1 MNQLLMPKIKGS
13 IINNLNQIIMRRY
26 LLTFLSLVLFLGQS
40 LCLSAQT
47 QTKESKLLMTIGCI
61 SDPHCEYGLLTP
73 DKGGSD
79 AVQLRRT
86 FTKTMARIKQE
97 ENIDVLLVGGDV
109 TGLGSAPQANWE
121 RSRELFVQE
130 VAKTFNTGYAPYMLI
145 ASGNHEYQAGGKN
158 YNSAD
163 YYSYPIK
170 NWNGE
175 LASSECFYENATG
188 ASFPLLAA
196 YHYEIK
202 GIDFVVLN
210 TAKYLFASCDDYSY
224 SKESAQWCVNKI
236 DELYEKNPNGTVFFV
251 MHIPFS
257 DSNSISSS
265 SKGIS
270 TKDNAPTILKQGLA
284 KHPNTIVL
292 YGHDHGGD
300 KAYTTE
306 KTSQRLTRY
315 DTSGNKM
322 SSVTDV
328 NHVDG
333 TEQPVATEGTTTPVQ
348 TVTRTVTCLQN
359 VANGKYLGRDAS
371 DINLFSTPQELSV
384 TSIGSNLFKTV
395 ITYDGVQYN
404 LSCGNSGRFSMKER
418 ASSTGTQENGYWYRV
433 DDINASTITGTRV
446 SSIEKGKN
454 YIIVQN
460 YQGYFALGNALY
472 SSTTQRVISK
482 SLGNS
487 VGNTITIDNNN
498 KAAQAYIYTYKDET
512 ITEQTGGETT
522 GSVTPE
528 PSDASFVT
536 LFMGSMRYYNN
547 KMDGSYSSS
556 RDTVASRVIQA
567 LMVYVYNDRIE
578 LRMKNYG
585 EFGLFTGTGSS
596 SSWYGGSMTPGS
608 VVVYENLTP
617 YTIFRKVVRTTDD
630 EDDDDDE
637 GGEGGEGGD
646 DNPGTDPDPITSD
659 VYYKLATDGE
669 WLPAE
674 ISNRSFTL
682 NDATWKGISTE
693 EENEFDAINYVR
705 LFKSLGWQALYVPF
719 EFTVTEDNL
728 KAFDIA
734 KIQGAIAEEDGC
746 TSISYVPL
754 QAGDVV
760 KANTPYVIKARKAN
774 SKTAQTLVAEDATL
788 KVPAETGFSVKSAT
802 DIYEF
807 NGIYNDKVAEKDAK
821 WYALNSGGT
830 YQHMSKGV
838 VLQPFRIFMNLTPR
852 DDNPYAAKSAPA
864 TNQNA
869 KVYYRASIGG
879 AWQEAQI
886 SNNTITIDDYNWR
899 GFKADGNR
907 LFSTINYSRLY
918 KSTEWQAWYVPF
930 DLKLTN
936 QILKNFSFAKIQ
948 GAIAEEDGNEII
960 AYVRLKSGDVL
971 NANTPYVVK
980 AKKADSTTPQVI
992 SVNNAILQVPINNNG
1007 FTVSSAS
1014 DEYGFYGVSDTR
1026 VSTDDDWDQWYA
1038 INLSGTYKHLAPGVY
1053 LQPFRLYMTINPRS
1067 DNPYELSAPQEEVK
1081 IRVFGDEFD
1090 EADPTAINEIN
1101 VDAQQQTGKWYN
1113 VQGMEV
1119 NAPSKGIYIK
1129 DGKKYLF

>member
-1 MNQLLMPKIKGS
+1 MTMNQLLIPKIKGS
-13 IINNLNQIIMRRY
+13 IINNLNQIVMRRY

-61 SDPHCEYGLLTP
+61 SDSHCEYGLLT
-73 DKGGSD
+73 GGD
-79 AVQLRRT
+79 ANTVKMRRT
-86 FTKTMARIKQE
+86 FTTTMAKMKQE
-97 ENIDVLLVGGDV
+97 ENLDVILVGGDV
-109 TGLGSAPQANWE
+109 TGLSSASQSNWE
-121 RSRELFVQE
+121 RSRELFVDGI
-130 VAKTFNTGYAPYMLI
+130 ASAFNTGHDPHVLVA
-145 ASGNHEYQAGGKN
+145 AGNHEYQAGGGGNNWGTRANFK

-163 YYSYPIK
+163 YYSLPMK
-170 NWNGE
+170 EWNGE
-175 LASSECFYENATG
+175 LDSIDSRECYYESPSSAPKVRF
-188 ASFPLLAA
+188 LAA
-196 YHYEIK
+196 YHYNIK
-202 GIDFVVLN
+202 GVDFVVLN
-210 TAKYLFASCDDYSY
+210 TAKYLYESCDDYSY
-224 SKESAQWCVNKI
+224 SKESAQWCVKKI
-236 DELYEKNPNGTVFFV
+236 DELYKKNPNGTVFFV
-251 MHIPFS
+251 MHIPFG
-257 DSNSISSS
+257 DSNSISKE

-270 TKDNAPTILKQGLA
+270 SMDGASDTLKIGLA
-284 KHPNTIVL
+284 RHPNTIVL

-300 KAYTTE
+300 KAYSTQ

-322 SSVTDV
+322 SSITDI

-333 TEQPVATEGTTTPVQ
+333 TVQ
-348 TVTRTVTCLQN
+348 SES
-359 VANGKYLGRDAS
+359 AS
-371 DINLFSTPQELSV
+371 QEPS
-384 TSIGSNLFKTV
+384 
-395 ITYDGVQYN
+395 
-404 LSCGNSGRFSMKER
+404 
-418 ASSTGTQENGYWYRV
+418 
-433 DDINASTITGTRV
+433 NASFI
-446 SSIEKGKN
+446 
-454 YIIVQN
+454 
-460 YQGYFALGNALY
+460 
-472 SSTTQRVISK
+472 
-482 SLGNS
+482 
-487 VGNTITIDNNN
+487 
-498 KAAQAYIYTYKDET
+498 
-512 ITEQTGGETT
+512 
-522 GSVTPE
+522 
-528 PSDASFVT
+528 T
-536 LFMGSMRYYNN
+536 LFMGSMRYYENIFEG
-547 KMDGSYSSS
+547 KYSNDN
-556 RDTVASRVIQA
+556 DTVAAKVIQA
-567 LMVYVYNDRIE
+567 LIVYVYNDRIE
-578 LRMKNYG
+578 MRLKNYG
-585 EFGLFTGTGSS
+585 ETGTFKGEKGKG
-596 SSWYGGSMTPGS
+596 YEGKS
-608 VVVYENLTP
+608 VTINEELTP
-617 YTIFRKVVRTTDD
+617 YTIFRNVVLTT
-630 EDDDDDE
+630 DDDDDE

-674 ISNRSFTL
+674 ITNRSLTL
-682 NDATWKGISTE
+682 TDATWKGISTE
-693 EENEFDAINYVR
+693 EEIEFDAINYVR

-728 KAFDIA
+728 KAFEIA

-754 QAGDVV
+754 QVGDVV

-788 KVPAETGFSVKSAT
+788 KVPVETGFSVKSAT

-886 SNNTITIDDYNWR
+886 SNNTITIDDVNWK
-899 GFKADGNR
+899 GIKADGNR
-907 LFSTINYSRLY
+907 LFSAINYSRFY

-948 GAIAEEDGNEII
+948 GAIADEDGEELF
-960 AYVRLKSGDVL
+960 AYVRLKAGDVL
-971 NANTPYVVK
+971 NANTPYVIK
-980 AKKADSTTPQVI
+980 AKTANSTTPQVI
-992 SVNNAILQVPINNNG
+992 SVNNAILQVPANNNG

-1026 VSTDDDWDQWYA
+1026 VSTDEDWDQWYA
-1038 INLSGTYKHLAPGVY
+1038 INLSGTYQRMLPGVY
-1053 LQPFRLYMTINPRS
+1053 LQPFRIYMTINPRENS
-1067 DNPYELSAPQEEVK
+1067 PYELSVPQNEVK
-1081 IRVFGDEFD
+1081 IRVFGDDFD